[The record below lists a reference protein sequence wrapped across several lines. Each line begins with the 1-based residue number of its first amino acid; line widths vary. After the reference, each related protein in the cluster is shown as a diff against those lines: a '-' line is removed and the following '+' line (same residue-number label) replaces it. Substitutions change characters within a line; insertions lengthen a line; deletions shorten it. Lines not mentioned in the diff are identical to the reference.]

1 MKTIKTS
8 STSWQNKLISTAL
21 ATVSLLVGLPQSAYA
36 TLPTVAGNLQIS
48 AGSLTGGVP
57 VVTNL
62 NSTGLP
68 ETMLITTSSTNTAL
82 SWTNFSDGT
91 PLGGLLGSNDTITFT
106 VPSNGSVLNN
116 ITGGNPTVL
125 GGRINSNGNVFF
137 LNPAGI
143 VVGGSSIIN
152 VNGFYASTIT
162 DAGANSYF
170 YSTGTLGVFAGVAQ
184 PVNAVSGMIYIQS
197 GSSITTA
204 PGSGQVQLASNSIG
218 GSITYS
224 GGASTSGT
232 SSAITL
238 NNGSY
243 SNVVAGNLGTVGGIT
258 IDNLTASNLTVIS
271 NGAGSTFNT
280 GTGGITLTQ
289 GYPTTGGSLQGGNLT
304 IVTNGGSVLLN
315 GPIIAQGNATISTS
329 NSGPA
334 LTSATTANISSFAN
348 VAVTGSLSLTTNGAN
363 ITSNVAS
370 AANTLNGGLNS
381 VINAGSNTS
390 TPGNIQIYGDFKG
403 LTNVNGANV
412 TVSLANP
419 AISGNQR
426 TVSSITSSGALTVN
440 ATGDLA
446 ITTLNSLGQVTV
458 NSWSGAVSIGST
470 AATST
475 INAAGQQTVTG
486 YNGVTLTNL
495 NINQNGYAGNG
506 TLVVK
511 SLNNAA
517 DTVGAVSPIK
527 LSSVTMNGSVTA
539 TTLSGGITLTTVNIN
554 SPLSANT
561 TLTTANGAILL
572 QNVATQNG
580 NFIVTSTDNVSSLA
594 LQKYDV
600 TLTNVTNNTTKSGV
614 SGSAAIVDTYTTSN
628 GNIAFTAYTS
638 LNVGVSAN
646 TGLGATNNAGNN
658 SLGNI
663 TTSGVLNSFGGPLY
677 LTTNNGAI
685 TMTSISIAGST
696 PGAVT
701 NNRVYLTTNN
711 ANGSTADNI
720 KVAAITDLDVY
731 SVTMNDNVQGGW
743 AYSNTT
749 SQQSVTLTSTGNLTI
764 NSAIVAPSITISSG
778 AGLVTSNL
786 DNTSNSSSL
795 MSVTAGN
802 DLYTTYVSMNQGPA
816 KTLTLVSSTGNVYFT
831 STNNMT
837 TSNAGS
843 ILFPAVTLCA
853 TTGNI
858 NISGTGS
865 SAGNNGF
872 ATTLNGSSIT
882 LTAGNTISQ
891 IAGTLNSNN
900 TNSNGTLTVSAPSVS
915 LIGANLLP
923 NLVVTSGGNG
933 VSINTASSST
943 NIGNGTNVVGNL
955 ALNSSGNISFGT
967 AASDSISVTGL
978 TTINTVNAGNNGLT
992 GSVTT
997 LSSGINLF
1005 GGVTV
1010 TTNAGPVSL
1019 GTAGG
1024 NANFGLISV
1033 STANATSVPKASS
1046 IVYENGIANLGAT
1059 NVTTL
1064 NVTATGILN
1073 TSGTVSATN
1082 ENFNSSTVTSTTS
1095 IVNGNTVTTTT
1106 TVPGSISVGSL
1117 NPSNMSGTL
1126 TIIGGNNITVNQNSS
1141 ASLTINA
1148 SGLAMNNV
1156 NYSNLGAGAMT
1167 YTGTSGSVSNVVG
1180 YTNSG
1185 LLTYTST
1192 NATLGSGSL
1201 TTNTGGVSASFDGT
1215 GNQGAVVINLGNA
1228 TAASTITYGSV
1239 PTVSNVT
1246 SAAGATGAVN
1256 FTGNTNSVTA
1266 AQGTLTIGNGI
1277 SLLGNG
1283 AVTFC
1288 SGNAQT
1294 SGVTYAGG
1302 ITDAGTTGMTLN
1314 ARSVSFVGK
1323 TISVTSLL
1331 STYNALGTTAFTSNG
1346 SVSITENNNII
1357 LAVSSLKLAASGS
1370 NYIASQTGNITQ
1382 TGALTISGSNSPISF
1397 TAAATGN
1404 MGVVLNQTNI
1414 INSSAKNLI
1423 GISASGNSVLIT
1435 NNDIYLG
1442 NVVINQSSTT
1452 PSSNDSQLT
1461 VSAGSG
1467 ATGNIAQGS
1476 GTTIYSWGNANFTST
1491 GSKGVSL
1498 TNLGNNFGALTVSAG
1513 STGNVSITET
1523 ATSAYN
1529 TVSANNFTANSYAG
1543 DIITATGNQA
1553 MAISGNS
1560 ALSANNITL
1569 TAAGNYLSGSTGTIL
1584 LAAKSNA
1591 TIVDSNLTTTL
1602 LNGSNVAGNLTVTN
1616 RTSGALLTDQSGTSG
1631 VTVGAIATLKSAAI
1645 SFTGSNNVFGG
1656 LSTTSTL
1663 SNTVKVLGNLVLLPG
1678 SISTYG
1684 FFTATGNISTSGAG
1698 ASGFTNLN
1706 LSAGGNVDLSKPL
1719 SEIVI
1724 TGSLVISAPGFI
1736 NLSGL
1741 STYADFANGSIIPVI
1756 NGTATNVA
1764 TGTYTPPNP

>member
-1 MKTIKTS
+1 MKTKKTS

-21 ATVSLLVGLPQSAYA
+21 AAVSLLVGLPQSAYA
-36 TLPTVAGNLQIS
+36 TLPTVAGNLQVS
-48 AGSLTGGVP
+48 AGSLTGGAP

-68 ETMLITTSSTNTAL
+68 ESMLITTSTTNTAL
-82 SWTNFSDGT
+82 TWANFSDGT
-91 PLGGLLGSNDTITFT
+91 GLGGMLGSNDTITFT
-106 VPSNGSVLNN
+106 VPANGGVLNN
-116 ITGGNPTVL
+116 ITGGPTIL

-197 GSSITTA
+197 GSSIATA
-204 PGSGQVQLASNSIG
+204 PGSGQVQLASNSTG

-224 GGASTSGT
+224 SGASTSGT

-243 SNVVAGNLGTVGGIT
+243 SSVVAGNLGTVGGIT
-258 IDNLTASNLTVIS
+258 IDNLNASNLTVIS
-271 NGAGSTFNT
+271 NNAGSTFNT

-289 GYPTTGGSLQGGNLT
+289 GYATTGGPLQGGNLT
-304 IVTNGGSVLLN
+304 IATNGGSVLLN
-315 GPIIAQGNATISTS
+315 GPVVAQGNATISTS

-334 LTSATTANISSFAN
+334 LTSATTANITATAN
-348 VAVTGSLSLTTNGAN
+348 VAVTGSLSLTTNGGN
-363 ITSNVAS
+363 ITANYSNAGI
-370 AANTLNGGLNS
+370 NYTLNSGLNS
-381 VINAGSNTS
+381 NINAGYNTS
-390 TPGNIQIYGDFKG
+390 TPGNIQIYGDIKG
-403 LTNVNGANV
+403 LTNVNGSTV

-426 TVSSITSSGALTVN
+426 TISSITSSGALTVN

-458 NSWSGAVSIGST
+458 NSFSGAVNIGST
-470 AATST
+470 SIAST
-475 INAAGQQTVTG
+475 INATGQQIVQG

-506 TLVVK
+506 TLIVR
-511 SLNNAA
+511 SLNSAV

-527 LSSVTMNGSVTA
+527 LASVTMNGAITA
-539 TTLSGGITLTTVNIN
+539 NTLSGSITLTTVNIN
-554 SPLSANT
+554 SPLAANT
-561 TLTTANGAILL
+561 TLTTNNGTILL
-572 QNVATQNG
+572 QNVVTQNG
-580 NFIVTSTDNVSSLA
+580 NFILTAGDNPSSSA
-594 LQKYDV
+594 LQSYGL
-600 TLTNVTNNTTKSGV
+600 TLTNVTNNTSKSGV
-614 SGSAAIVDTYTTSN
+614 LGSASFVDTYTTNN
-628 GNIAFTAYTS
+628 GNIQFTAYNS

-646 TGLGATNNAGNN
+646 TGLNVTGNAVQ
-658 SLGNI
+658 LGNI

-685 TMTSISIAGST
+685 TMTSISIT
-696 PGAVT
+696 PNIITRNAVYIT
-701 NNRVYLTTNN
+701 SNNSFGT
-711 ANGSTADNI
+711 AADNI
-720 KVAAITDLDVY
+720 KVTALTDLYVNN
-731 SVTMNDNVQGGW
+731 VTMNNGQNW
-743 AYSNTT
+743 AYSNTA
-749 SQQSVTLTSTGNLTI
+749 SQQSVTLTSTGNLQI
-764 NSAIVAPSITISSG
+764 ANPIVAQSITLSAG
-778 AGLVTSNL
+778 AGLVTSNI
-786 DNTSNSSSL
+786 DSTSNTS
-795 MSVTAGN
+795 SVISITAGN
-802 DLYTTYVSMNQGPA
+802 DLNTTYISMNQGPS
-816 KTLTLVSSTGNVYFT
+816 KTLTLISSTGNVYFT

-837 TSNAGS
+837 TSNAGTL
-843 ILFPAVTLCA
+843 LFPAVTLCA
-853 TTGNI
+853 TTGNV

-882 LTAGNTISQ
+882 ITAGNTISLT
-891 IAGTLNSNN
+891 AGTLNSNN
-900 TNSNGTLTVSAPSVS
+900 SNSNGTLTVSAPSVS
-915 LIGANLLP
+915 LVGPNLIPNLIVSSGANG
-923 NLVVTSGGNG
+923 VT
-933 VSINTASSST
+933 INTASSTT
-943 NIGNGTNVVGNL
+943 NFGTGTNVTGNL
-955 ALNSSGNISFGT
+955 VLNSSGNVNFGT
-967 AASDSISVTGL
+967 LANDTITVTGL
-978 TTINTVNAGNNGLT
+978 TTINTVNAGNNGNT
-992 GSVTT
+992 GFVNTV
-997 LSSGINLF
+997 SSGINLF
-1005 GGVTV
+1005 GGVSV
-1010 TTNAGPVSL
+1010 TTNGGPVTL

-1024 NANFGLISV
+1024 NANFGQIVV
-1033 STANATSVPKASS
+1033 STANSTSAPKSTAT
-1046 IVYENGIANLGAT
+1046 IYENGIANLGAT

-1064 NVTATGILN
+1064 NVTATGIIN
-1073 TSGTVSATN
+1073 TSGTISATN
-1082 ENFNSSTVTSTTS
+1082 EYLNSSTVTSS
-1095 IVNGNTVTTTT
+1095 SVIINGNTVTTTT
-1106 TVPGSISVGSL
+1106 TVPGSITIGSL
-1117 NPSNMSGTL
+1117 NPSNLTGTL
-1126 TIIGGNNITVNQNSS
+1126 TIVGGNNVTVNQNTGS
-1141 ASLTINA
+1141 SLTINA
-1148 SGLAMNNV
+1148 TGQAMNNV
-1156 NYSNLGAGAMT
+1156 NYSNFGTGNMT
-1167 YTGTSGSVSNVVG
+1167 YTGTGGSVSNVIG

-1185 LLTYTST
+1185 ILTYTST

-1201 TTNTGGVSASFDGT
+1201 TTNTGSVSASFDGT

-1228 TAASTITYGSV
+1228 TGTSTIKYGSV

-1246 SAAGATGAVN
+1246 STSGETGAIN
-1256 FTGNTNSVTA
+1256 FTGNVNSVTP

-1294 SGVTYAGG
+1294 TGVTPAGG
-1302 ITDAGTTGMTLN
+1302 ITDTGTTGMTLN
-1314 ARSVSFVGK
+1314 AKSVSFVGK

-1331 STYNALGTTAFTSNG
+1331 NSYNSLGTTAFTSNG

-1357 LAVSSLKLAASGS
+1357 LAASSLNSSASGS

-1382 TGALTISGSNSPISF
+1382 TGLITIQGSNSPISF
-1397 TAAATGN
+1397 TSAPTGN
-1404 MGVVLNQTNI
+1404 MGVVLNQTNN
-1414 INSSAKNLI
+1414 INSSSKNLI
-1423 GISASGNSVLIT
+1423 GISASGNSVLVT

-1442 NVVINQSSTT
+1442 NVVINPSSTT
-1452 PSSNDSQLT
+1452 PVSTDSQLT
-1461 VSAGSG
+1461 VSAGFG
-1467 ATGNIAQGS
+1467 TTGNIAQGT

-1491 GSKGVSL
+1491 GSKGISL

-1513 STGNVSITET
+1513 YTGNVSITET

-1543 DIITATGNQA
+1543 DIITATSNSG
-1553 MAISGNS
+1553 MTISGNS

-1569 TAAGNYLSGSTGTIL
+1569 TAAGNMLSGSTGTIL

-1591 TIVDSNLTTTL
+1591 TIVDSNYTTTL
-1602 LNGSNVAGNLTVTN
+1602 LNGTNVAGNLTVTN
-1616 RTSGALLTDQSGTSG
+1616 RTSGALLTDQSGSSG

-1645 SFTGSNNVFGG
+1645 SFTGSNNAFGG
-1656 LSTTSTL
+1656 LITTSTL

-1684 FFTATGNISTSGAG
+1684 YFTATGNISTSGAG
-1698 ASGFTNLN
+1698 SSGFTNLN
-1706 LSAGGNVDLSKPL
+1706 LSAGGNVDISKPF

-1724 TGSLVISAPGFI
+1724 TGSLVISAPGFV
-1736 NLSGL
+1736 NLSAL

>member
-36 TLPTVAGNLQIS
+36 TLPTVAGNLQVS
-48 AGSLTGGVP
+48 AGTLTGGAP

-82 SWTNFSDGT
+82 SWTNFSDGSG
-91 PLGGLLGSNDTITFT
+91 LGGLLGSNDTITFT

-170 YSTGTLGVFAGVAQ
+170 YSTGTLGVFAGVSQ

-204 PGSGQVQLASNSIG
+204 PGSGQVQLASNSTG

-224 GGASTSGT
+224 SGAATSGT
-232 SSAITL
+232 STAITL
-238 NNGSY
+238 NNISY
-243 SNVVAGNLGTVGGIT
+243 SNVVAGNLGSVGGVT

-329 NSGPA
+329 NSG
-334 LTSATTANISSFAN
+334 LTSGATGNISSFAN
-348 VAVTGSLSLTTNGAN
+348 ISVSGSLSLTTNGAN

-390 TPGNIQIYGDFKG
+390 SPGNIQIYGDFKG
-403 LTNVNGANV
+403 LTNVNGSTV

-419 AISGNQR
+419 AITGNQR
-426 TVSSITSSGALTVN
+426 TISSITSSGALTVN

-446 ITTLNSLGQVTV
+446 INTLNSLGQVTV
-458 NSWSGAVSIGST
+458 NSWSGAASIGST
-470 AATST
+470 AAAST
-475 INAAGQQTVTG
+475 INAGGQQTITG
-486 YNGVTLTNL
+486 NNGVTLTNL
-495 NINQNGYAGNG
+495 NINQNGYAGVG
-506 TLVVK
+506 TLVLK

-527 LSSVTMNGSVTA
+527 LSSVTMNGAVTA

-572 QNVATQNG
+572 QNVQTQNG
-580 NFIVTSTDNVSSLA
+580 NFIVTSTDNVSNLA
-594 LQKYDV
+594 LQSYAV

-614 SGSAAIVDTYTTSN
+614 SNSAATVDTYTTSN

-646 TGLGATNNAGNN
+646 TGLGATNNAGSN

-685 TMTSISIAGST
+685 TMTSISIVGAT

-701 NNRVYLTTNN
+701 KNAVFLTTNN
-711 ANGSTADNI
+711 ANDSTADNI
-720 KVAAITDLDVY
+720 KVTALTDLDVY
-731 SVTMNDNVQGGW
+731 SVTMNNSKGW
-743 AYSNTT
+743 AYSNTA
-749 SQQSVTLTSTGNLTI
+749 SQQSVNLTSTGNLTI
-764 NSAIVAPSITISSG
+764 NTAIVASSITISSG
-778 AGLVTSNL
+778 SGLVTSNL

-802 DLYTTYVSMNQGPA
+802 DLSTTYISMNQGPA
-816 KTLTLVSSTGNVYFT
+816 KTLTLISSAGNVSFT

-837 TSNAGS
+837 TSNAGAL
-843 ILFPAVTLCA
+843 LFPAVTLCA

-882 LTAGNTISQ
+882 LTAGNTISLT
-891 IAGTLNSNN
+891 AGTLNSNN

-915 LIGANLLP
+915 LIGANLIP
-923 NLVVTSGGNG
+923 NLIVTSGGNG

-943 NIGNGTNVVGNL
+943 NIGTGTNVVGNL

-967 AASDSISVTGL
+967 SAADAITVTGL
-978 TTINTVNAGNNGLT
+978 TTINTVNAGNNGSI
-992 GSVTT
+992 GSISTV
-997 LSSGINLF
+997 SSGINLF
-1005 GGVTV
+1005 GGVNIS
-1010 TTNAGPVSL
+1010 TNSGPVSL
-1019 GTAGG
+1019 GIAGG
-1024 NANFGLISV
+1024 NANFGQISI
-1033 STANATSVPKASS
+1033 STANATSAPKAAA
-1046 IVYENGIANLGAT
+1046 IVYENGITNLGAT

-1064 NVTATGILN
+1064 NVTATGIVN

-1117 NPSNMSGTL
+1117 NPSTMSGTL
-1126 TIIGGNNITVNQNSS
+1126 TIIGGNNVTVNQNSS

-1148 SGLAMNNV
+1148 TGLAMNNV
-1156 NYSNLGAGAMT
+1156 NYSNLGTGAMT

-1201 TTNTGGVSASFDGT
+1201 TTNTGSVSASFDGT

-1228 TAASTITYGSV
+1228 TGTSTIYYGSV

-1246 SAAGATGAVN
+1246 STAGATGLVN

-1314 ARSVSFVGK
+1314 AKSVSFVGK

-1346 SVSITENNNII
+1346 SVSITENNNIN
-1357 LAVSSLKLAASGS
+1357 LAASSLRLAASGS

-1404 MGVVLNQTNI
+1404 MGVVLNQTNV

-1452 PSSNDSQLT
+1452 PGSNDSQLT
-1461 VSAGSG
+1461 VSAGYGS
-1467 ATGNIAQGS
+1467 TGNIAQGS
-1476 GTTIYSWGNANFTST
+1476 GTTIYSWGNASFTST

-1498 TNLGNNFGALTVSAG
+1498 TNLGNNFGALTVNAG

-1529 TVSANNFTANSYAG
+1529 TVTANNFTANSYSG
-1543 DIITATGNQA
+1543 DIITATGNAA
-1553 MAISGNS
+1553 MAISGNT

-1569 TAAGNYLSGSTGTIL
+1569 TAAGNYLSGSTGTIS

-1616 RTSGALLTDQSGTSG
+1616 KTSGALLTDQSGSSG
-1631 VTVGAIATLKSAAI
+1631 ITVGAIATLKSAAI

-1663 SNTVKVLGNLVLLPG
+1663 SNTVKVLGNLVLVPG

-1684 FFTATGNISTSGAG
+1684 FFTASGNISTSGAG

-1706 LSAGGNVDLSKPL
+1706 LSAGGNIDISKPL

-1741 STYADFANGSIIPVI
+1741 STYSDFANGSIIPVI
-1756 NGTATNVA
+1756 NGTATNLA